1 MCHDRHAD
9 WFVKRKKFEGD
20 EKETTLRG
28 LESYFWNMDAFVNE
42 VPPDALTTPETL
54 MRTYHKSRHYASLYG
69 KPRTKLY
76 KFLPYDKKTRVRVI
90 RNRYFK
96 PNHSKQVLQT
106 QAPLR
111 MKLGHSKCPGP
122 VRVCLY
128 FR

>member
-20 EKETTLRG
+20 ETETTLRG

-42 VPPDALTTPETL
+42 LLPHATLTTPEKL
-54 MRTYHKSRHYASLYG
+54 METYHKSRHYESLYG

-96 PNHSKQVLQT
+96 PKHHQQQRT
-106 QAPLR
+106 LR